1 MIEQFNI
8 ESNDNTFFVTSQ
20 CNNRCLMCCQP
31 PSKIDDIDLNFA
43 RNLSILKD
51 APTGIS
57 EIGISGGEPTLLG
70 DRLPFFI
77 RKIREKY
84 PQAHIHILSNGRAFK
99 DYAYAKLVKE
109 AAGENLTIGVPLH
122 SDYEKDHDCI
132 AGVQGAY
139 EETMHGIYNLYNCDV
154 NIELRVVIN
163 KLNYKRLYQMSEFIF
178 KNLPFV
184 SWVAFMSMEDIG
196 YTIKNREII
205 WCEPIDYAEELAKA
219 VLNLAEW
226 NVDVSIYNVPLC
238 LLRNSVWEYAR
249 KSISYWKNKYVSCC
263 DGCAVK
269 ERCCGLFATS
279 KHIYNGIKKVQ

>member
-1 MIEQFNI
+1 MSMRFHID
-8 ESNDNTFFVTSQ
+8 SNDNTFFVTSK

-31 PSKIDDIDLNFA
+31 PTIVDDIDMNLE
-43 RNLSILKD
+43 RNLAILDD
-51 APTGIS
+51 APVGIS
-57 EIGISGGEPTLLG
+57 DIGISGGEPTLMG
-70 DRLPFFI
+70 DKLPFFI
-77 RKIREKY
+77 HKIRNKY
-84 PQAHIHILSNGRAFK
+84 PQAHIHILSNGRAFQNY
-99 DYAYAKLVKE
+99 DYTLTIKE
-109 AAGENLTIGVPLH
+109 AGGENLTVGIPLH
-122 SDYEKDHDCI
+122 SDYEKDHDLI
-132 AGVQGAY
+132 AGANRAY
-139 EETMHGIYNLYNCDV
+139 EETMRGLYNLYNCGI

-163 KLNYKRLYQMSEFIF
+163 KLNYKRLFQISEFIF

-184 SWVAFMSMEDIG
+184 SCVAFMSMEDIG